1 MRRMAAR
8 GTRRLLANLLLALA
22 SGIGFL
28 ALLEGGARLFGA
40 RTPDFLGPTQFNCLQ
55 PSRVLDVEFRPN
67 CTGSTHDTPIRTNA
81 LGLRGPDVRDDDS
94 IRILTI
100 GDSCT
105 WGWRVPQ
112 GESYPA
118 QLQQLLDQDYG
129 PGRYQV
135 LNAGIPGST
144 SYHGLVYLRER
155 GLALRPAIVIA
166 AYGFNDMTRDG
177 DVKAHFRLAHG
188 DARLARLESPL
199 IEHSRLYRWLRFN
212 TDARLQPVARLPRVS
227 ASLYRRN
234 FSQMVQLVRRD
245 GAHFMLLDMTHT
257 ARDQEYPATL
267 AAVSRDLA
275 VPLVVYAG
283 PRIDVVH
290 PTPDGYR
297 TLAQEVLATLRKD
310 GYVPAGPSAHI
321 VTTADRTPV
330 DPGR

>member
-1 MRRMAAR
+1 MA
-8 GTRRLLANLLLALA
+8 GQP
-22 SGIGFL
+22 
-28 ALLEGGARLFGA
+28 GG
-40 RTPDFLGPTQFNCLQ
+40 
-55 PSRVLDVEFRPN
+55 VL
-67 CTGSTHDTPIRTNA
+67 
-81 LGLRGPDVRDDDS
+81 
-94 IRILTI
+94 
-100 GDSCT
+100 
-105 WGWRVPQ
+105 
-112 GESYPA
+112 PA

-188 DARLARLESPL
+188 DARLARLEGQL

-212 TDARLQPVARLPRVS
+212 TDARLQPAARLPRVS

-234 FSQMVQLVRRD
+234 FSHMVQLVRRD
-245 GAHFMLLDMTHT
+245 GARFMLLDMTHT
-257 ARDQEYPATL
+257 AREQEYPTTL

-297 TLAQEVLATLRKD
+297 TLAQEVLATLRKE
-310 GYVPAGPSAHI
+310 GYVPAEPSARV
-321 VTTADRTPV
+321 VTTADRMPV